1 MKFTQTFIEELKH
14 RLRLSE
20 VVGKSISIKKAGR
33 EYHALCPFHK
43 ENTPSFT
50 VNDEKGFYHCFGCG
64 AHGDVIGFTME
75 HERLSYPEAIEKL
88 AGIAGM
94 ALPQVSEQA
103 VAEDARRMGQYKVV
117 QACADWFA
125 KALAESREGE
135 IARNYL
141 KDRGLKAETVQRFGL
156 GYTPAD
162 RDILSRIMAEK
173 GITQAQLIE
182 AGLLIVVEG
191 KAPYSRF
198 RRRLMFPIR
207 DNKGRVI
214 AFGGRIL
221 PGEPSEEAAKYVNS
235 PETPLFHKGKQLYNL
250 DNARREAIKTG
261 QLILAEGYMDVIAL
275 SQAGIHHAVA
285 PLGTAITEDQLAIA
299 WQMVDEP
306 VLCLDG
312 DNAGLRAMNRAV
324 DLALPRLVP
333 GKSLKIAR
341 LPKGEDPDSM
351 LRHLGKAA
359 FEEVIAKATPLVDV
373 LWQQAFSGQAVT
385 PEARAAQEQGLHKK
399 IDLIADA
406 QVKHYYREE
415 VRTRLRARPFEGRG
429 NFQPGA
435 KFQMK
440 PPVPVMPVLPR
451 DSAQSSNDAVTKLL
465 ALVVWNPRIL
475 RDGDRENAWL
485 SLPLGVPWQAQVHHA
500 VMQFVDDDG
509 GTMASR
515 LAHIRSEVS
524 ADGAHLLEKA
534 AGEMV
539 LDDGADHTIRMLA
552 TEQLW
557 PELMNDVQCASL
569 QQDIRAAEMALAS
582 EMSEEH
588 FARLAALKH
597 QFDELQRERSVFYR
611 QDPLSS
617 QVS

>member
-1 MKFTQTFIEELKH
+1 MKFPQTFIEEIKQ

-94 ALPQVSEQA
+94 ALPKVSEQA
-103 VAEDARRMGQYKVV
+103 VAEDARRMAQYKVV
-117 QACADWFA
+117 QTCADWFA
-125 KALAESREGE
+125 RALAESREGE

-141 KDRGLKAETVQRFGL
+141 KDRGLKPETVERFGL

-173 GITQAQLIE
+173 GVTQAQLIE

-207 DNKGRVI
+207 DAKGRVI

-261 QLILAEGYMDVIAL
+261 QLIVAEGYMDVIAL

-285 PLGTAITEDQLAIA
+285 PLGTAITEDQLALI
-299 WQMVDEP
+299 WGMVDEP

-359 FEEVIAKATPLVDV
+359 FDEVITKATPLVDV
-373 LWQQAFSGQAVT
+373 LWQQAFASPAAT

-399 IDLIADA
+399 IDQIADA
-406 QVKHYYREE
+406 GVKHYYREE
-415 VRTRLRARPFEGRG
+415 MRNRLRARPFEGQNRFHP
-429 NFQPGA
+429 NA
-435 KFQMK
+435 KFAAK
-440 PPVPVMPVLPR
+440 PPVPTMPVLPR
-451 DSAQSSNDAVTKLL
+451 DSAQSMSDAVTKLL
-465 ALVVWNPRIL
+465 ALVLWNPRIL

-485 SLPLGVPWQAQVHHA
+485 SLPLSVSWQAHVHHA
-500 VMQFVDDDG
+500 IMPFVDDDA
-509 GTMASR
+509 GTMVDR
-515 LAHIRSEVS
+515 LVSVRNEIS
-524 ADGAHLLEKA
+524 ADAAHFLEKA
-534 AGEMV
+534 AAEMV
-539 LDDGADHTIRMLA
+539 LDDSADHTIRMLA
-552 TEQLW
+552 SEQLW

-569 QQDIRAAEMALAS
+569 QQDIKAAEMALAS

-588 FARLAALKH
+588 FSRLAALKH
-597 QFDELQRERSVFYR
+597 QFEELQRERSVFYR

>member
-1 MKFTQTFIEELKH
+1 MKFPHTFIEELKQ
-14 RLRLSE
+14 RLRMSE
-20 VVGKSISIKKAGR
+20 VVGKSISLKKAGR

-88 AGIAGM
+88 AGIAGL
-94 ALPQVSEQA
+94 ALPQISEQTL
-103 VAEDARRMGQYKVV
+103 AEDARRDVRFKVI
-117 QACADWFA
+117 QTCADWFA

-135 IARNYL
+135 IARSYL
-141 KDRGLKAETVQRFGL
+141 KERGLKPEIIQRFGL
-156 GYTPAD
+156 GYAPTD
-162 RDILSRIMAEK
+162 RDMLSRIMAEK

-207 DNKGRVI
+207 DVKGRVI

-221 PGEPSEEAAKYVNS
+221 PGEPSDEAAKYVNS
-235 PETPLFHKGKQLYNL
+235 PETTLFHKGRQLYHL
-250 DNARREAIKTG
+250 ETARREALKGG
-261 QLILAEGYMDVIAL
+261 QLIVAEGYMDVIAL
-275 SQAGIHHAVA
+275 AQAGILHAVA
-285 PLGTAITEDQLAIA
+285 PLGTAITEDQLAMI

-324 DLALPRLVP
+324 ELALPRLTP

-359 FEEVIAKATPLVDV
+359 FEEVIAQATPLVDV
-373 LWQQAFSGQAVT
+373 LWQQAFSETGAT
-385 PEARAAQEQGLHKK
+385 PEARAAQEQGLHKR
-399 IDLIADA
+399 IDVIADA

-415 VRTRLRARPFEGRG
+415 VRNRLRNRPFDGRG
-429 NFQPGA
+429 TFQPGK
-435 KFQMK
+435 KFNARL
-440 PPVPVMPVLPR
+440 PAPTMPSLPR
-451 DSAQSSNDAVTKLL
+451 DSEQSVNDALTKLL
-465 ALVVWNPRIL
+465 ALVLWNPRIL
-475 RDGDRENAWL
+475 LDGDRENTWM
-485 SLPLGVPWQAQVHHA
+485 SLPLSGAWQPRAHHEILA
-500 VMQFVDDDG
+500 FADDDA
-509 GTMASR
+509 GTMADR
-515 LAHIRSEVS
+515 LTALRESV
-524 ADGAHLLEKA
+524 GAEGVTQLAKA
-534 AGEMV
+534 AEELR
-539 LDDGADHTIRMLA
+539 LDDAADHTIRALNA
-552 TEQLW
+552 EQLW

-569 QQDIRAAEMALAS
+569 QMDIRTAEMALAT
-582 EMSEEH
+582 EMSEAH
-588 FARLAALKH
+588 FTRLAALKQ
-597 QFDELQRERSVFYR
+597 QFEELQRERSVFYR